1 LKPLPRIQPKAL
13 VACLAVVLALG
24 LASCAKKDAPKAGA
38 GTGTFDSLPPAE
50 LTERGARDSARVA
63 QLLVAYFERVTA
75 KQRDKALE
83 LFFPESLRIATGG
96 GGVEVEGRSVEAA
109 IRIAV
114 EESTAARVRRIV
126 LLRRAAKDLLD
137 NNYRETWGLRYI
149 PDRADSAIIERRVF
163 VIQQLGSD
171 TRWLGKVAAGH

>member
-1 LKPLPRIQPKAL
+1 
-13 VACLAVVLALG
+13 
-24 LASCAKKDAPKAGA
+24 
-38 GTGTFDSLPPAE
+38 
-50 LTERGARDSARVA
+50 
-63 QLLVAYFERVTA
+63 VTA

-109 IRIAV
+109 IRIAA

-171 TRWLGKVAAGH
+171 TRWLGKVEAGR